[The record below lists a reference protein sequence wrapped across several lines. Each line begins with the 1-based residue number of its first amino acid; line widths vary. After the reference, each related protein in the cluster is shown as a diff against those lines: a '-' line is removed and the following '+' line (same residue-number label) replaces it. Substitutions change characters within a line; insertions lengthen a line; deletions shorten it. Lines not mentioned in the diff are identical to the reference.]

1 LEAGFQD
8 YITKPIDV
16 PILLSK
22 IGQYF
27 KWSFHFTNRA
37 VRDGRRI
44 CGYSGACFVWKSVA
58 CWNL

>member
-1 LEAGFQD
+1 
-8 YITKPIDV
+8 
-16 PILLSK
+16 LSK

-58 CWNL
+58 CWNLRVVALMVGN